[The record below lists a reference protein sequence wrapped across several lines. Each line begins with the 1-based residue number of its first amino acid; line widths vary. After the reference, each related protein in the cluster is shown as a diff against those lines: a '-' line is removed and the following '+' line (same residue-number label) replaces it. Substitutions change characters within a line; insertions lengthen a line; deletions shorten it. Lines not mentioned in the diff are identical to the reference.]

1 MAEKDHKEKGL
12 QRFDPGSSPAPS
24 YIENATHGREK
35 LDSRDITMPILCVVQ
50 GMTKQ
55 KSRTD
60 PRHIPG
66 LQDGMLFNNLTSEI
80 YASDGEPIRVI
91 PVLVNKHAIEFYP
104 RPKDGE
110 APSGPQGIKDK
121 NVPWDDPRCEFSG
134 DKKPQAE
141 RFLDYLALIAHKG
154 GRLEPIVISMSRS
167 KFKVAKQLNG
177 LIALTGNKPM
187 YACAYELRSV
197 DDTSKTGGHVFKN
210 FKFTPI
216 GWVTDAENAAAKD
229 LYQRMKDQAI
239 EVERVREDDDFP
251 EVPDPAAQAAAAEA
265 GSREPGEDGV

>member
-1 MAEKDHKEKGL
+1 MASKNDAKEEKAL
-12 QRFDPGSSPAPS
+12 QKFDPGSTPAPD
-24 YIENATHGREK
+24 YIENVAHGREN

-60 PRHIPG
+60 PRYIPG

-80 YASDGEPIRVI
+80 YAAQGEPLRVIPIRVD
-91 PVLVNKHAIEFYP
+91 KHAIEFYP

-110 APSGPQGIKDK
+110 TASGPQGIKDR
-121 NVPWDDPRCEFSG
+121 NVSWDDPRCEFDG
-134 DKKPQAE
+134 DRKPQAE
-141 RFLDYLALIAHKG
+141 RFYDFLSLISHKD

-177 LIALTGNKPM
+177 LISLTGNKPM
-187 YACAYELRSV
+187 YACAYALESV
-197 DDTSKTGGHVFKN
+197 DDTSKTGGHTFKN

-216 GWVTDAENAAAKD
+216 GWVTDRENAAAKD
-229 LYQRMKDQAI
+229 LFQRMKGKTI
-239 EVERVREDDDFP
+239 EVEREKDPVDDFP
-251 EVPDPAAQAAAAEA
+251 PVPEPGGAAGQAP
-265 GSREPGEDGV
+265 RQPGEDDV